1 MGFPVA
7 AQDLLDGGLYV
18 GVRQIVVGAEV
29 KGDETQAVEGADLDD
44 PVVTVVDQN
53 VGRYRS
59 CRVVKR
65 EAEPEDTVVGA
76 LSGTAGAAA
85 GDGLRALE
93 KEVLL
98 LAIAAVPVV
107 ERARQQIAPF
117 TQRLLARTG
126 HRVAIE
132 RYFPLPVFLF
142 ENAQRPLLVLREY
155 LREPLPQTVRWDTPS
170 RPPRPR
176 TRIEIS
182 SP

>member
-29 KGDETQAVEGADLDD
+29 KGDETQAVEGVDLDD

-85 GDGLRALE
+85 GDGLRAFQ
-93 KEVLL
+93 KEILL

-117 TQRLLARTG
+117 A
-126 HRVAIE
+126 
-132 RYFPLPVFLF
+132 
-142 ENAQRPLLVLREY
+142 
-155 LREPLPQTVRWDTPS
+155 
-170 RPPRPR
+170 
-176 TRIEIS
+176 
-182 SP
+182 

>member
-7 AQDLLDGGLYV
+7 AQDLLDGGLYF

-59 CRVVKR
+59 CRVVRR

-76 LSGTAGAAA
+76 LSETAGAAA
-85 GDGLRALE
+85 GDDLRALE

-117 TQRLLARTG
+117 TQRLPPRLH

-132 RYFPLPVFLF
+132 RYFPLPVVLF
-142 ENAQRPLLVLREY
+142 ENVQRPLLVLREY